1 MFMASKS
8 AINYF
13 NKLSYF
19 NKCTKEYEYKGLYF
33 RCKFTGHPV
42 AMYTL
47 LC

>member
-1 MFMASKS
+1 MANKS

-13 NKLSYF
+13 NELSYF
-19 NKCTKEYEYKGLYF
+19 NKYIKEYEYSGLYF